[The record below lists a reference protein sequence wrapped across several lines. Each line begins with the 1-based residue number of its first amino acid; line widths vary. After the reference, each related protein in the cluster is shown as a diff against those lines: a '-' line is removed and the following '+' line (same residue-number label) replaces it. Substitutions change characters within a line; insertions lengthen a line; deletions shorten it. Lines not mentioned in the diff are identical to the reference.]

1 MGHGDAKGWRPA
13 GQGPVIDWAGGSW
26 TFAATG
32 GRAGLVREGAAGPFL
47 CLTGLAAVGRR
58 EDAVFTADS
67 LVGLEV
73 VHGRLLATFTPLG
86 WHGLTV
92 RAGWTLCRD
101 GRGMEL
107 EIQASADS
115 VGELRRLE
123 VMAEARP
130 KSLAAK
136 AGEEAQWSVE
146 PRDRW
151 AAGSTYDGREPDA
164 LLKRLTTLPVGG
176 YASPPE
182 HPDFGAVC
190 CDPDVGFRGSFYE
203 IARPDDVARTITT
216 HLHAAE
222 PIRYAFFGFDLEKGV
237 VLRGRLRVVSLGEAA
252 AWRDERDRFLAEP
265 PPLRTD

>member
-1 MGHGDAKGWRPA
+1 MTHGDAKGWRRA
-13 GQGPVIDWAGGSW
+13 GDGPGVDWAGGAW
-26 TFAATG
+26 TFAVAD
-32 GRAGLVREGAAGPFL
+32 GRAGLTREGGAGPFL

-58 EDAVFTADS
+58 DDAAFTAES
-67 LVGLEV
+67 LVGLDV
-73 VHGRLLATFTPLG
+73 VHGRLLATFEPHG

-92 RAGWTLCRD
+92 RAGWTPCRD
-101 GRGMEL
+101 GRGMDL
-107 EIQASADS
+107 EIQASTSS

-123 VMAEARP
+123 LMAEARP
-130 KSLAAK
+130 KSLAAT
-136 AGEEAQWSVE
+136 AGAEPRWMVE

-151 AAGSTYDGREPDA
+151 AAGSTYDGREADA
-164 LLKRLTTLPVGG
+164 LLKRLSTQPVGG
-176 YASPPE
+176 GTPVAE

-190 CDPDVGFRGSFYE
+190 CDPDVGFRGSFFE
-203 IARPDDVARTITT
+203 IAHPDDVARTITT

-237 VLRGRLRVVSLGEAA
+237 VLRGRLRVVSLAVAA

>member
-1 MGHGDAKGWRPA
+1 MKGWRRI
-13 GQGPVIDWAGGSW
+13 GDGVGVDWAGGAW

-32 GRAGLVREGAAGPFL
+32 GRAGLVRDGAAGPFL
-47 CLTGLAAVGRR
+47 CLTGLAVVGRR
-58 EDAVFTADS
+58 DDAAFTADS
-67 LVGLEV
+67 LVGLDV
-73 VHGRLLATFTPLG
+73 VHGRLLATFEPSG

-123 VMAEARP
+123 IMAETRP
-130 KSLAAK
+130 RGLTAK
-136 AGEEAQWSVE
+136 DGAEPQWTVE

-164 LLKRLTTLPVGG
+164 LLKRLTTLPVGAHG
-176 YASPPE
+176 SPPE
-182 HPDFGAVC
+182 HPDFGSLC
-190 CDPDVGFRGSFYE
+190 CDPDVGFRGSFFE

-216 HLHAAE
+216 KQHAAE

-237 VLRGRLRVVSLGEAA
+237 VLRGRLRVVSLDESAD
-252 AWRDERDRFLAEP
+252 WRDERDRFLAEP

>member
-1 MGHGDAKGWRPA
+1 MGHGDAKGWRRV
-13 GQGPVIDWAGGSW
+13 GDGPGVDWAGGAW

-58 EDAVFTADS
+58 DDAAFTADS
-67 LVGLEV
+67 FEPP
-73 VHGRLLATFTPLG
+73 A

-92 RAGWTLCRD
+92 RAGWTSCRD

-123 VMAEARP
+123 IMAETRP
-130 KSLAAK
+130 RSLTAK
-136 AGEEAQWSVE
+136 DGAEPQWKVE

-164 LLKRLTTLPVGG
+164 LLKRLVTLQVGEHR
-176 YASPPE
+176 SPSNY
-182 HPDFGAVC
+182 PDFASLC
-190 CDPDVGFRGSFYE
+190 CGSDVGIRGSFFE
-203 IARPDDVARTITT
+203 IARTITT
-216 HLHAAE
+216 QQHAAE

-237 VLRGRLRVVSLGEAA
+237 VLRGRLRVVSLDESAD
-252 AWRDERDRFLAEP
+252 WRDERNRFLAEP

>member
-1 MGHGDAKGWRPA
+1 MG
-13 GQGPVIDWAGGSW
+13 VDWAGGAW

-32 GRAGLVREGAAGPFL
+32 GRAGLVRDGAAGPFL
-47 CLTGLAAVGRR
+47 CLTGLAVVGRR
-58 EDAVFTADS
+58 DDAAFTADS
-67 LVGLEV
+67 LVGLDV
-73 VHGRLLATFTPLG
+73 VHGRLLATFEPSG

-123 VMAEARP
+123 IMAETRP
-130 KSLAAK
+130 RGLTAK
-136 AGEEAQWSVE
+136 DGAEPQWTVE

-164 LLKRLTTLPVGG
+164 LLKRLTTLPVGAHG
-176 YASPPE
+176 SPPE
-182 HPDFGAVC
+182 HPDFGSLC
-190 CDPDVGFRGSFYE
+190 CDPDVGFRGSFFE

-216 HLHAAE
+216 KQHAAE

-237 VLRGRLRVVSLGEAA
+237 VLRGRLRVVSLDESAD
-252 AWRDERDRFLAEP
+252 WRDERDRFLAEP